1 MRLNI
6 VNTGIP
12 LMFSASFI
20 SQLEE
25 VVNRNVDSSVTQVA
39 LFISRIIKGLQ
50 ALSRSEGTY
59 NVSWGTY
66 SYSIEDIGVVHFQ
79 PLMDMETG
87 DRVYH
92 ILSIQWTF
100 ATSRFFAEMKS

>member
-20 SQLEE
+20 SQLED
-25 VVNRNVDSSVTQVA
+25 VVNRNVNSNVSLVA

-50 ALSRSEGTY
+50 ALSCSEGTY
-59 NVSWGTY
+59 HISWGTY
-66 SYSIEDIGVVHFQ
+66 SYTIEDIGVVCFQ
-79 PLMDMETG
+79 PLMDIETG
-87 DRVYH
+87 ERAYH

-100 ATSRFFAEMKS
+100 ATSHFFSEMKS